1 MSASWY
7 NVRSE
12 YENNKLRISKDK
24 GVNFVEITFPD
35 GVYDYED
42 INDFI
47 HEKIGKLGDDDYGI
61 NIIFDFQLIKFL
73 LN

>member
-61 NIIFDFQLIKFL
+61 FFLIFQLIKYL